1 MRLKKQLANFVA
13 RERICRVATVGEGGR
28 PHLVP
33 VCHVLANG
41 KLYFGSGNDAR
52 KVMNLKQNSQVA
64 VTVDLYSDDWSQ
76 LRGVMLRGTA
86 RLHARGPGFQKAR
99 ALLYEKYLQYS
110 EEAAIAA
117 SDSVIVEVTPTAVF
131 SWGFE

>member
-1 MRLKKQLANFVA
+1 MRLKKRLANFVA

-33 VCHVLANG
+33 VCHVLADG

-76 LRGVMLRGTA
+76 LRGVMLSGTA
-86 RLHARGPGFQKAR
+86 RLYPRGPRFQKAR
-99 ALLYEKYLQYS
+99 ALLYEKYPQYPD
-110 EEAAIAA
+110 EAALDA